1 MISFHFL
8 FAFTLDQS
16 DHDDKV
22 RRIGNIKFS
31 GDDNYNNMRKR
42 IIMIIIMRKIMIIMR
57 KRMIMIIMMRKIM
70 IMMRKLL

>member
-1 MISFHFL
+1 M
-8 FAFTLDQS
+8 DQC

-42 IIMIIIMRKIMIIMR
+42 IIMRKIMIIMR